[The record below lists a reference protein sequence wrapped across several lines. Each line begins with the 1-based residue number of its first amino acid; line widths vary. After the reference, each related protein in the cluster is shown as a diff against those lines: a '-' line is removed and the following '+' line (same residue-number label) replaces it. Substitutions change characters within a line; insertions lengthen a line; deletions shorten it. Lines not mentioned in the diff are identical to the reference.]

1 MSRSERPNVIVIVSD
16 TYRPDHIAANGHPD
30 VVTPELDDWL
40 ARSVTF
46 EQATVSSFPT
56 IPMRTDWFTGR
67 FGHPRHGWR
76 NLDPKSVTL
85 PEVLGANG
93 YRTQLIAD
101 TTHLMNSHFFHRFDR
116 HHFNRGHEGDGKF
129 LRLNDPIEHLV
140 EDPRKTRVEFG
151 NHAYA
156 PVLPDIH
163 AHTNYWRRYED
174 QSQPMRMADDV
185 CRFLEDC
192 YASPQ
197 PFMLWVDCFDVH
209 EPWFPPRY
217 LLDHYDPTYDGP
229 PMAQP
234 NYREASAY
242 TPAELRNMQ
251 ARYKG
256 MCTLLSKAVGRML
269 RTVEDAGLLANSIV
283 VFMSDHGMYL
293 GERGRTGKSGIQAER
308 RSVFPFHGE
317 INRICWSMHVPE
329 SLNRSM
335 AAPGSRLAGLV
346 QAPDLMP
353 TVLEL
358 CDVPVPSEMDLEG
371 ASLVPLLEGE
381 SDGPRSLAITATT
394 ADVGGGWV
402 HTRAPA
408 VTDGQWKLLVDESDG
423 DGGPELYRIADD
435 PGEAVNLI
443 DSDRGEARRIHA
455 AMLDW
460 LAAHDATPAALERL
474 SAERVGLG

>member
-1 MSRSERPNVIVIVSD
+1 
-16 TYRPDHIAANGHPD
+16 
-30 VVTPELDDWL
+30 
-40 ARSVTF
+40 
-46 EQATVSSFPT
+46 
-56 IPMRTDWFTGR
+56 
-67 FGHPRHGWR
+67 
-76 NLDPKSVTL
+76 
-85 PEVLGANG
+85 
-93 YRTQLIAD
+93 
-101 TTHLMNSHFFHRFDR
+101 
-116 HHFNRGHEGDGKF
+116 
-129 LRLNDPIEHLV
+129 
-140 EDPRKTRVEFG
+140 
-151 NHAYA
+151 
-156 PVLPDIH
+156 
-163 AHTNYWRRYED
+163 
-174 QSQPMRMADDV
+174 
-185 CRFLEDC
+185 
-192 YASPQ
+192 
-197 PFMLWVDCFDVH
+197 
-209 EPWFPPRY
+209 
-217 LLDHYDPTYDGP
+217 
-229 PMAQP
+229 
-234 NYREASAY
+234 
-242 TPAELRNMQ
+242 
-251 ARYKG
+251 
-256 MCTLLSKAVGRML
+256 
-269 RTVEDAGLLANSIV
+269 
-283 VFMSDHGMYL
+283 MYL